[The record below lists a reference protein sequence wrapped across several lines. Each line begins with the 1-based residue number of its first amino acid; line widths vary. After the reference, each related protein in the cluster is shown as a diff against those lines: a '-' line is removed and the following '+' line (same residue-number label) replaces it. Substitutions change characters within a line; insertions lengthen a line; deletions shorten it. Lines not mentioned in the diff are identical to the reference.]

1 MRSNHSRGT
10 AIVLACLFAGAAFA
24 ADVDA
29 KLHAYKSASTEAN
42 SVMGQIKDG
51 ATARA
56 LQAKLDAALKKHR
69 EAEAALNDELK
80 KLNLKDPKDGK
91 TMESAMGEIAKANEA
106 MSKEQLRIYSN
117 KDAAEVVHKS
127 IDATPAKK

>member
-1 MRSNHSRGT
+1 MRSKVSRGT
-10 AIVLACLFAGAAFA
+10 AIVLACLLAGAAFA

-42 SVMGQIKDG
+42 SVMAQIKDG
-51 ATARA
+51 PTAKA
-56 LQAKLDAALKKHR
+56 LQAKLDAALKKQR

-91 TMESAMGEIAKANEA
+91 TMESAMGEIGKSNEA
-106 MSKEQLRIYSN
+106 MSREQLRIYSN